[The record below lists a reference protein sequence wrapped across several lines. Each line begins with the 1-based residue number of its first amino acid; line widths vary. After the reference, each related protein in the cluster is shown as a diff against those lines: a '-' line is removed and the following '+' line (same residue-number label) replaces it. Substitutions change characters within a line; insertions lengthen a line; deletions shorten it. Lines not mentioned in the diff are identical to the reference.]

1 MSEIGTAYVL
11 IEPTAQGISG
21 KIEKEMGGVGAT
33 SGASFSKGFS
43 GALKGAGV
51 AVAATG
57 AAVGAMGAKL
67 VSSASAAAEYGD
79 NIDKMSQKLGLSAES
94 YQKWDY
100 VLGQSGTD
108 IDSMQTGLKTM
119 TNKLDDA
126 KNGSEDAQAMFA
138 KLGLSLNDIQNMSR
152 EDVFGAVI
160 AGFQGMEDSTERA
173 ALAND
178 MFGKSGQNLTPL
190 FNESVESTQALMQA
204 AEDLNMIISD
214 DAVKGAAAYQDSL
227 DTMKRTMAGV
237 TRDLTSQFMPGITQ
251 VMDGLTQIFAG
262 NSEGGIQQISEGVQS
277 VVDGIIE
284 HLPEI
289 AKTGTEIVKA
299 LATAIIENLPELVS
313 VGVDIV
319 SELCKFIIDNLPEI
333 IQVGLQIITELAM
346 GIAEAL
352 PELIPTIVD
361 TILTIVDYLIDNVDL
376 LIDASIAIIL
386 GLAEGLIKALPKL
399 IEKLP
404 EIIIKIVEALIRNA
418 PKILKAG
425 VELIVM
431 LIKGIVSCWKKIFEI
446 GKQIIDKVKEGI
458 SQKIEDAKNWGK
470 DLIKNFV
477 SGITQ
482 KWEDLKNGVKGVA
495 QSIKNWLGFSEPKE
509 GPLSNF
515 HTFAPDMMELYA
527 KGITDN
533 AGVVKDALQSATSGM
548 MDTSLNAN
556 VAQSVNAQVGNI
568 GVGSGSDLYRL
579 LAEYLPIIAE
589 GEGAQVSLVGDANA
603 LFNVMKQKN
612 YEYKKQYGVSAFA

>member
-1 MSEIGTAYVL
+1 MNDTIGTAYVQV
-11 IEPTAQGISG
+11 EPSFDGVVPQIDKAF
-21 KIEKEMGGVGAT
+21 GGAGT
-33 SGASFSKGFS
+33 SGGKSFASGFGSAMKGF
-43 GALKGAGV
+43 GV
-51 AVAATG
+51 ATAAAG
-57 AAVGAMGAKL
+57 AAVGAVGAKF
-67 VSSASAAAEYGD
+67 VSATTDIAEYGD
-79 NIDKMSQKLGLSAES
+79 NIDKMSQKMGLTASA
-94 YQKWDY
+94 YQEWDA
-100 VLGQSGTD
+100 VMQHSGT
-108 IDSMQTGLKTM
+108 SMETMKASMKTLANAAETGNAAFEKIGITQKDLETM
-119 TNKLDDA
+119 SQQDLFEATIAGLQNVADDTERTYLAGKLLGRGATELGALLNTSAADT
-126 KNGSEDAQAMFA
+126 QAMRDRVRE
-138 KLGLSLNDIQNMSR
+138 LGGVM
-152 EDVFGAVI
+152 
-160 AGFQGMEDSTERA
+160 
-173 ALAND
+173 
-178 MFGKSGQNLTPL
+178 
-190 FNESVESTQALMQA
+190 
-204 AEDLNMIISD
+204 SD
-214 DAVKGAAAYQDSL
+214 DAVKASAAFQDQMQDMKTSL
-227 DTMKRTMAGV
+227 SGV
-237 TRDLTSQFMPGITQ
+237 SRGLMSEFLPDMTQ
-251 VMDGLTQIFAG
+251 VMSGLTEIFNG
-262 NSEGGIQQISEGVQS
+262 NSDEGVAQITEGINS
-277 VVDGIIE
+277 IVDGIIDA
-284 HLPEI
+284 LPQI
-289 AKTGTEIVKA
+289 AETGTQILEA
-299 LATAIIENLPELVS
+299 LATAIIDNLPQLVD
-313 VGVDIV
+313 VGMDIV
-319 SELCKFIIDNLPEI
+319 TELCTFIIDNLPEI

-346 GIAEAL
+346 GIAQAL

-548 MDTSLNAN
+548 MDTSVNAN

-603 LFNVMKQKN
+603 LFNMMKQKN

>member
-1 MSEIGTAYVL
+1 MNDTIGTAYVQV
-11 IEPTAQGISG
+11 EPSFDGVVPQIDKAF
-21 KIEKEMGGVGAT
+21 GGAGT
-33 SGASFSKGFS
+33 SGGKSFASGFGSAMKGF
-43 GALKGAGV
+43 GV
-51 AVAATG
+51 ATAAAG
-57 AAVGAMGAKL
+57 AAVGAVGAKF
-67 VSSASAAAEYGD
+67 VSATTDIAEYGD
-79 NIDKMSQKLGLSAES
+79 NIDKMSQKMGLTASA
-94 YQKWDY
+94 YQEWDA
-100 VLGQSGTD
+100 VMQHSGT
-108 IDSMQTGLKTM
+108 SMETMKASMKTLANAAETGNAAFEKIGITQKDLETM
-119 TNKLDDA
+119 SQQDLFEATIAGLQNVADDTERTYLAGKLLGRGATELGALLNTSAADT
-126 KNGSEDAQAMFA
+126 QAMRDRVRE
-138 KLGLSLNDIQNMSR
+138 LGGVM
-152 EDVFGAVI
+152 
-160 AGFQGMEDSTERA
+160 
-173 ALAND
+173 
-178 MFGKSGQNLTPL
+178 
-190 FNESVESTQALMQA
+190 
-204 AEDLNMIISD
+204 SD
-214 DAVKGAAAYQDSL
+214 DAVKASAAFQDQMQDMKTSL
-227 DTMKRTMAGV
+227 SGV
-237 TRDLTSQFMPGITQ
+237 SRGLMSEFLHDMTQ
-251 VMDGLTQIFAG
+251 VMSGLTEIFNG
-262 NSEGGIQQISEGVQS
+262 NSDEGVAQITEGINS
-277 VVDGIIE
+277 IVDGIIDA
-284 HLPEI
+284 LPQI
-289 AKTGTEIVKA
+289 AETGTQILEA
-299 LATAIIENLPELVS
+299 LATAIIDNLPQLVD
-313 VGVDIV
+313 VGMDIV
-319 SELCKFIIDNLPEI
+319 TELCTFIIDNLPEI

-346 GIAEAL
+346 GIAQAL

-548 MDTSLNAN
+548 MDTSVNAN

-603 LFNVMKQKN
+603 LFNMMKQKN